1 MCGRFTLSNRKL
13 IKAKYGL
20 SWQPSYNI
28 APSHN
33 VLASTGNNILFTKP
47 WGFSPAWYQ
56 SGKSLINARIES
68 LNFKP
73 SYKNVM
79 RCVVLADG
87 WYEWKQKDEFK
98 VPHFHHLKGDLFF
111 FGGVFGGYRG
121 KVGCAIVTTDAVESL
136 KNIHERMPLI
146 ISRQHF
152 QGWLNGDDIDYVD
165 TFSSKAI
172 INHPVSTHV
181 NNPLNDDPKCVF
193 PNS

>member
-47 WGFSPAWYQ
+47 WGFSPTWYQ

-87 WYEWKQKDEFK
+87 WYEWRKSGENKI
-98 VPHFHHLKGDLFF
+98 PYFHHLNGDVFF

-121 KVGCAIVTTDAVESL
+121 KVGCAIVTTEAVESL
-136 KNIHERMPLI
+136 KPIHERMPLI
-146 ISRQHF
+146 ISKQHF
-152 QGWLNGDDIDYVD
+152 QNWLNVMI
-165 TFSSKAI
+165 
-172 INHPVSTHV
+172 
-181 NNPLNDDPKCVF
+181 
-193 PNS
+193 